1 LHIDCFL
8 YRTTQKIRL
17 SLMRLLSLI
26 AGLSILASGCGEA
39 TEAATDQPRAA
50 QRTESE
56 ADLPTVLVYKTPTCG
71 CCNGWVDHLRK
82 AGFEVDAR
90 DVSDL
95 ALVTMKREVGVT
107 AEMSSCHTALVGG
120 YVVEGHVPADQIKR
134 LLSEEP
140 EVAGITAPGMPIG
153 SPGMEGPGARP
164 YAVYSFD
171 HGGQLRVFAEID
183 PR

>member
-1 LHIDCFL
+1 
-8 YRTTQKIRL
+8 
-17 SLMRLLSLI
+17 MRLLSLI

-39 TEAATDQPRAA
+39 TQAATDQPLEARPI
-50 QRTESE
+50 QSE
-56 ADLPTVLVYKTPTCG
+56 KDLPPVLVYKTPTCG
-71 CCNGWVDHLRK
+71 CCNGWIDHLRK

-90 DVSDL
+90 NVSDR

-120 YVVEGHVPADQIKR
+120 YVVEGHVPAVQIKR
-134 LLSEEP
+134 LLTEEP
-140 EVAGITAPGMPIG
+140 EVAGITVPGMPIG

-164 YAVYSFD
+164 YAAYSFD
-171 HGGQLRVFAEID
+171 HSGELRVFAEID